1 MREAGVGRS
10 FGHRDK
16 IARAPRA
23 FPRTTPA
30 IRGL

>member
-10 FGHRDK
+10 FGHGSK
-16 IARAPRA
+16 ITRAPRA
-23 FPRTTPA
+23 FPRTAPA